1 MNKTWKRQVFR
12 HTALYTAI
20 LMFSHT
26 GGGGAQAQTQTH
38 KYAIVMNGQKLPEV
52 KWGNGY
58 RNLAQKSNE
67 RQFTHTSG
75 FGIQKNVTLSFNN
88 TDEVVA
94 QKNGTVVFGA
104 ATYLP
109 PYGKVS
115 GFDTAKLTE
124 RGKAVDWIRTTHPGL
139 IGYSYENV
147 TCSNNYYNASSGCPE
162 LSYKTQFTF
171 GNQGLKR
178 KTNGRLD
185 IDEDKSRDGS
195 PIYKLQN
202 YPWLGVSFNLSSESL
217 VKSIKHNKI
226 ISSFSEDVTQ
236 SNGTNSQ
243 YKDKNLVY
251 TTGDY
256 QYKNKYSSRYVGQ
269 DEHSAVAFYLNA
281 KLHLLDKKQ
290 IQNIAQVSELNFG
303 TLRTL
308 IEPTEEW
315 KKKRTNFFQGGNW
328 TFEDKGEVSV
338 KLKLPEV
345 KAGRCVNK
353 NNPNPNAKAP
363 SPALTAPALW
373 FGPVRNGKVQMYSAS
388 VSTYPDSSSSQIFLQ
403 NLSRKDDT
411 SKPGRYSL
419 KPLSMSEIKSKEPN
433 FTGRQTVIRLD
444 SGVQQ
449 IKLQGNEVANFNGN
463 DGKNDTFGIVSEGS
477 FMPDT
482 SEWKKVLL
490 PWTVRASN
498 DDGQFNTFNKEENNG
513 KPKYSQKYR
522 SRDSSKHERNL
533 GDIVNSPIVAVGGYL
548 ATSANDGMVHIFKKG
563 NGVDE
568 RNYSLK
574 LSYIPGTMPRQYF
587 DNDTSALKDS
597 TLAKELRAF
606 AEKGYVG
613 DRYGVD
619 GGFVLRQVEW
629 KGQNRVFMFGAMG
642 LGGRGAYALDLTK
655 AENGDP
661 TAVSLFDVKNDKNK
675 GNNSAELGYT
685 VGTPQIGKTHDGKYA
700 AFLASGYATKTIDS
714 TDNKTAL
721 YVYDLESN
729 NGTLIRKIE
738 VPNGKGGLSS
748 PTLVDKDLDGT
759 IDIAYAGDRSGKM
772 YRFDLSSQSP
782 DQWTVRP
789 IFEGTKP
796 ITSAPAISQLK
807 DKRVVIFGTGSDLSE
822 DDVDNTDEQYIYG
835 IFDDD
840 TATTGSV
847 NFSGSGGGLL
857 EQHLTQEDKT
867 LFLTDYKRSDG
878 SGSKGWVVKL
888 KDGQRVTVKPTVVLR
903 TAFVTIHKYTGN
915 DKCGAETAIL
925 GINTADGGK
934 LTKKSARPIVPA
946 ANSKVAQYSGD
957 KKTSS
962 GKSIPIGCMEKDNG
976 IVCPNGYVYDKPVN
990 VRYLDEKKTDDFPV
1004 TADGDAGG
1012 SGTFKEGKKPARNN
1026 RCFSGKGVR
1035 TLLMNDLDSLDITG
1049 PMCGMK
1055 RISWREVFY

>member
-26 GGGGAQAQTQTH
+26 GGGGGQAQAQTYP
-38 KYAIVMNGQKLPEV
+38 YALVMNGQQLPEV
-52 KWGNGY
+52 KWGNSY
-58 RNLAQKSNE
+58 NQLTHKNNT
-67 RQFTHTSG
+67 RQATFHSYFQGARKKTT
-75 FGIQKNVTLSFNN
+75 FSFNN

-94 QKNGTVVFGA
+94 QKNGVTVFGA

-115 GFDTAKLTE
+115 GFDTVKLTE
-124 RGKAVDWIRTTHPGL
+124 RANALNWINTTRPGL
-139 IGYSYENV
+139 VGYHYQDS
-147 TCSNNYYNASSGCPE
+147 TCSSGNCPE

-171 GNQGLKR
+171 GHSSLAK
-178 KTNGRLD
+178 KTNGGKLD
-185 IDEDKSRDGS
+185 IYEDKSRDGS
-195 PIYKLQN
+195 PIYKLQG
-202 YPWLGVSFNLSSESL
+202 YSWLGVSFNLSGESTAESKKLKNL
-217 VKSIKHNKI
+217 V
-226 ISSFSEDVTQ
+226 SSFSEEVTQ
-236 SNGTNSQ
+236 NNGADSQ
-243 YKDKNLVY
+243 HKDKNLVY
-251 TTGDY
+251 TTGDGRNN
-256 QYKNKYSSRYVGQ
+256 NKTHQ
-269 DEHSAVAFYLNA
+269 DKHHAVAFYLNA

-290 IQNIAQVSELNFG
+290 IKNITQGSELNLG
-303 TLRTL
+303 VLKTR
-308 IEPTEEW
+308 IEPTDAW
-315 KKKRTNFFQGGNW
+315 KNKRHLVINADWEFKDTG
-328 TFEDKGEVSV
+328 TVSV

-345 KAGRCVNK
+345 KAGRCINK
-353 NNPNPNAKAP
+353 PNPNPKAQAL

-373 FGPVRNGKVQMYSAS
+373 FGPVQNGKVQMYSAS
-388 VSTYPDSSSSQIFLQ
+388 VSTYPDSSSSRIFLQ
-403 NLSRKDDT
+403 NLKRKTDT
-411 SKPGRYSL
+411 SRPGRYSL
-419 KPLSMSEIKSKEPN
+419 ADLSTSEIKSKEPS
-433 FTGRQTVIRLD
+433 FTGRQTIIRLD
-444 SGVQQ
+444 GGVRE
-449 IKLQGNEVANFNGN
+449 IKLDRSDEATGLNGN
-463 DGKNDTFGIVSEGS
+463 DGKNETFGIVSEGS

-522 SRDSSKHERNL
+522 SRDTNNGNRNL
-533 GDIVNSPIVAVGGYL
+533 GDIINSPIVAVGGYL

-563 NGVDE
+563 NGGDD

-574 LSYIPGTMPRQYF
+574 LSYIPGTMPR
-587 DNDTSALKDS
+587 KDIQNTES
-597 TLAKELRAF
+597 TLAKELRTF

-619 GGFVLRQVEW
+619 GGFVLRKVDNLN
-629 KGQNRVFMFGAMG
+629 GQNRVFMFGAMG
-642 LGGRGAYALDLTK
+642 FGGRGAYALDLTK
-655 AENGDP
+655 ADGSDP
-661 TAVSLFDVKNDKNK
+661 TKASLFDVKDN
-675 GNNSAELGYT
+675 GNNGNNGNNRVELGYT
-685 VGTPQIGKTHDGKYA
+685 VGTPQIGKTHNGKYA
-700 AFLASGYATKTIDS
+700 AFLASGYATKKIDDS
-714 TDNKTAL
+714 TNKTAL
-721 YVYDLESN
+721 YVYDLEN

-738 VPNGKGGLSS
+738 VKDGKGGLSS

-759 IDIAYAGDRSGKM
+759 IDIAYAGDRGGKM

-822 DDVDNTDEQYIYG
+822 EDVDKMDEQYIYG

-840 TATTGSV
+840 TAATGTV
-847 NFSGSGGGLL
+847 NFTGTGGGLL
-857 EQHLTQEDKT
+857 EQHLTEENKT

-903 TAFVTIHKYTGN
+903 TAFVTIHKYTGT

-934 LTKKSARPIVPA
+934 LTKKSARPIVPE

-990 VRYLDEKKTDDFPV
+990 VRYLDEKKTDGFST

-1012 SGTFKEGKKPARNN
+1012 SGIDPAGKRAGKNN
-1026 RCFSGKGVR
+1026 RCFSQKGVR

-1049 PMCGMK
+1049 PTCGMK
-1055 RISWREVFY
+1055 RISWREIFY

>member
-1 MNKTWKRQVFR
+1 MNEGNQ
-12 HTALYTAI
+12 
-20 LMFSHT
+20 
-26 GGGGAQAQTQTH
+26 
-38 KYAIVMNGQKLPEV
+38 PEV
-52 KWGNGY
+52 QWNGSY
-58 RNLAQKSNE
+58 SIKDKDRKRE
-67 RQFTHTSG
+67 YTHHNHSRG
-75 FGIQKNVTLSFNN
+75 GSSVSFNN
-88 TDEVVA
+88 SDELVS
-94 QKNGTVVFGA
+94 QQSGTAVFGT

-115 GFDTAKLTE
+115 GFDADGLNK
-124 RGKAVDWIRTTHPGL
+124 RGNAAGWIRTTRIAL
-139 IGYSYENV
+139 AGYSYEGV
-147 TCSNNYYNASSGCPE
+147 VCRSGTGCPK
-162 LSYKTQFTF
+162 LVYKTRFSF
-171 GNQGLKR
+171 DNPDLVK
-178 KTNGRLD
+178 NAGRLD
-185 IDEDKSRDGS
+185 RHTDPSRENS
-195 PIYKLQN
+195 PIYKLKD
-202 YPWLGVSFNLSSESL
+202 YPWLGVSFNLGAEGTTKDGKTINKL
-217 VKSIKHNKI
+217 V
-226 ISSFSEDVTQ
+226 SSFDEKNS
-236 SNGTNSQ
+236 SNN
-243 YKDKNLVY
+243 NLVY
-251 TTGDY
+251 TTEGRDISLGDWQREKTAMAY
-256 QYKNKYSSRYVGQ
+256 
-269 DEHSAVAFYLNA
+269 YLNA
-281 KLHLLDKKQ
+281 KLHLLDKKGIKDITNKTVQ
-290 IQNIAQVSELNFG
+290 LGVLRPSIDVRLQRNTGLAGLLNFWASWDIKDNG
-303 TLRTL
+303 Q
-308 IEPTEEW
+308 IP
-315 KKKRTNFFQGGNW
+315 
-328 TFEDKGEVSV
+328 V
-338 KLKLPEV
+338 KLGLPEV
-345 KAGRCVNK
+345 KAGRCINK
-353 NNPNPNAKAP
+353 ANPNPKAQAL

-373 FGPVRNGKVQMYSAS
+373 FGAGQDGKAEMYSAS
-388 VSTYPDSSSSQIFLQ
+388 VSTYPDSSSSRIFLQ
-403 NLSRKDDT
+403 NLKRKNDPN
-411 SKPGRYSL
+411 KPGRYSL
-419 KPLSMSEIKSKEPN
+419 ADLSASDIQSKEPS
-433 FTGRQTVIRLD
+433 FTSRQTIIRLD
-444 SGVQQ
+444 GGVHQ
-449 IKLQGNEVANFNGN
+449 IKLDRSNEATGLNGN

-721 YVYDLESN
+721 YVYDLESS
-729 NGTLIRKIE
+729 GTLIKKID
-738 VPNGKGGLSS
+738 VPGGKGGLSS

-759 IDIAYAGDRSGKM
+759 VDIAYAGDRGGSM
-772 YRFDLSSQSP
+772 YRFDLKDWS
-782 DQWTVRP
+782 VRT
-789 IFEGTKP
+789 IFSGNKP

-822 DDVDNTDEQYIYG
+822 EDVLNTDEQYIYG

-840 TATTGSV
+840 TAASNVDVKLKGL
-847 NFSGSGGGLL
+847 GGGLL
-857 EQHLTQEDKT
+857 EQVLEQKDKT

-878 SGSKGWVVKL
+878 SGNKGWVVKL

-903 TAFVTIHKYTGN
+903 TAFVTIRKYKDNG
-915 DKCGAETAIL
+915 CGAETAIL

-934 LTKKSARPIVPA
+934 LTKKSARPIVPDTNTA
-946 ANSKVAQYSGD
+946 VAQYSGH
-957 KKTSS
+957 KKGTN
-962 GKSIPIGCMEKDNG
+962 GKSIPIGCMQKGNE

-990 VRYLDEKKTDDFPV
+990 VRYLDEKKTDGFST

-1012 SGTFKEGKKPARNN
+1012 SGIDPDGKRAGKNN
-1026 RCFSGKGVR
+1026 RCFSQKGVR

-1049 PMCGMK
+1049 PTCGMK
-1055 RISWREVFY
+1055 RISWREVFF